1 MSINN
6 NNNNS
11 SEKEESEEERRER
24 ERLEYNKYVIE
35 DRIHE
40 RIDSMIQKKIREA
53 VLDKVYSRTRLRI
66 RQKGGLVKHDDA
78 MRWVVSTQSQQ
89 IREEIIDDAIN
100 GLAEFQPLLAE
111 NLRSKDPKTREDAQ
125 RVLNAMMEAAE

>member
-11 SEKEESEEERRER
+11 SEKEASEEEAER
-24 ERLEYNKYVIE
+24 KRLEYNDYILR
-35 DRIHE
+35 DGIHE

-53 VLDKVYSRTRLRI
+53 VLDKVYSRTRQRI
-66 RQKGGLVKHDDA
+66 RERGGMVSHDDA
-78 MRWVVSTQSQQ
+78 MRWVVSTQSREIQQ
-89 IREEIIDDAIN
+89 EIVDEAID

-111 NLRSKDPKTREDAQ
+111 NLRSKDPKTREDAM
-125 RVLNAMMEAAE
+125 RVLDAMLE